1 VVECIA
7 RAAEAVD
14 AVRAGKHG
22 SESEEGEDEDE
33 DEEGDLGDEKAASHF
48 SRRACTR
55 EVGTRLLPVSAEVD
69 ADDPIPL
76 GYLLVL

>member
-1 VVECIA
+1 MIDDIRLVDSIA

-33 DEEGDLGDEKAASHF
+33 DEEVSVDGCALAASKWGAGC
-48 SRRACTR
+48 RRFRRKAKLTQ
-55 EVGTRLLPVSAEVD
+55 TILSL
-69 ADDPIPL
+69 
-76 GYLLVL
+76 

>member
-1 VVECIA
+1 MDEIRLVDSIA

-22 SESEEGEDEDE
+22 SESEEGEDGDE
-33 DEEGDLGDEKAASHF
+33 DEEVSVDGL
-48 SRRACTR
+48 CTR
-55 EVGTRLLPVSAEVD
+55 GLEVGSGLPPVSAEGKVD

>member
-22 SESEEGEDEDE
+22 SESEKGEDVDE
-33 DEEGDLGDEKAASHF
+33 DEEVSVDGPGRCRGLAAAAAGF
-48 SRRACTR
+48 GGRQ
-55 EVGTRLLPVSAEVD
+55 VD